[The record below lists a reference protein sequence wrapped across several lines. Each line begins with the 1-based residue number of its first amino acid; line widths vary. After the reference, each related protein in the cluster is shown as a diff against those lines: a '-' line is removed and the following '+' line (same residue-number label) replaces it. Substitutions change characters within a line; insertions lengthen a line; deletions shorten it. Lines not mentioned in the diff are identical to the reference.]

1 VVNAATAIS
10 AHQEILERGYNGSSV
25 GVIGDQAD
33 HIVETVERVTYLAE
47 TDDERLGRVDLVE
60 SVESGLAAAREAHPD
75 AEFVFDPPDAV
86 AVRASDRLETAVRH
100 LLENAVEHNDA
111 ADPHVEVAVTVGAE
125 TVRLVVT
132 DNGPGIPDQLKQSL
146 FDPGEDGFG
155 GGLSLVYTL
164 VTGYGGEVSVADAD
178 PSGTRFVVELPRDE
192 DRPTRP

>member
-1 VVNAATAIS
+1 VTANDGIRSVVDN
-10 AHQEILERGYNGSSV
+10 
-25 GVIGDQAD
+25 
-33 HIVETVERVTYLAE
+33 
-47 TDDERLGRVDLVE
+47 
-60 SVESGLAAAREAHPD
+60 
-75 AEFVFDPPDAV
+75 
-86 AVRASDRLETAVRH
+86 